1 MPHHSRFR
9 AITTDASN
17 SPFSGDILEYEFF
30 KKFMILTFNFYSSQS
45 DSVQHLRQYQDKM
58 VIHFRNNFILCW
70 IFPSSPKGVAFDWF
84 YSLPPRSIHGFEDLT
99 KLFLAQYFSHQE
111 FKQNN
116 HHLLSIKMRPSNS
129 LKAYIG
135 YFSESANRSTQ
146 LQ

>member
-1 MPHHSRFR
+1 MSHHSRFK

-17 SPFSGDILEYEFF
+17 SSFSRDILEYEFS

-70 IFPSSPKGVAFDWF
+70 IFPSSLKGVAFDWF
-84 YSLPPRSIHGFEDLT
+84 YSLPPCSIYGFEDLT
-99 KLFLAQYFSHQE
+99 KLFLAQYFSHQV

-116 HHLLSIKMRPSNS
+116 HNLLS
-129 LKAYIG
+129 
-135 YFSESANRSTQ
+135 RSSPPTTSRNT
-146 LQ
+146 LDAFRIR